1 MCVNSGNL
9 SSNQRKVKRGTGKLG
24 CKSFTFV
31 ADIEGTSGGVYDG
44 TKDRG
49 KIRLQAD
56 QEVANIMDR

>member
-1 MCVNSGNL
+1 MCVNLGKL

-24 CKSFTFV
+24 CKSFNFV
-31 ADIEGTSGGVYDG
+31 VDIGVYDR

-56 QEVANIMDR
+56 QEVANIMDRLEF